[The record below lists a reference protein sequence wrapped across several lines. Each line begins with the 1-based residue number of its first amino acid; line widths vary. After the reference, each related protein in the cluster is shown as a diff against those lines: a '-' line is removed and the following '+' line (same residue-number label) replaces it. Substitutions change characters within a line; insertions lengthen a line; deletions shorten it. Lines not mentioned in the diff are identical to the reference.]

1 MLQGPLKTC
10 MQASE
15 MWTDEWAGAWQ
26 QQGQHAAVYTQ
37 ATLAGGLVVSST
49 AYKRLQTRNGSRV
62 VVYYCTGSAQNPQDT
77 PFAAEVDMFVE
88 LSLDEATQ
96 QQQQQDAPATVPV
109 GSSSSS
115 SSEVARFAILRV
127 YKSQRRVDND
137 LADLLLEAKEGDFEK
152 RTDGSVAVRAIPL
165 HLIHNGLHTCKR
177 QITVNSTTLMF
188 VEVSG
193 RSKRP
198 VYALP

>member
-1 MLQGPLKTC
+1 
-10 MQASE
+10 
-15 MWTDEWAGAWQ
+15 
-26 QQGQHAAVYTQ
+26 
-37 ATLAGGLVVSST
+37 
-49 AYKRLQTRNGSRV
+49 
-62 VVYYCTGSAQNPQDT
+62 
-77 PFAAEVDMFVE
+77 MFVE

-96 QQQQQDAPATVPV
+96 QQQQDAPATVPG

-127 YKSQRRVDND
+127 YKSQRRVDN
-137 LADLLLEAKEGDFEK
+137 DLLLEAKEGDFEK

-177 QITVNSTTLMF
+177 QISVNSTTLMF

-193 RSKRP
+193 RSMRP